1 MVRAGGSPRK
11 APALGDQACHG
22 LYSSAA
28 RERGRCR
35 GGGRAGRGPLARPAG
50 TEELIPG
57 SHEPAR
63 GVPAEGVV
71 SAKSWAVVVLAVIAL
86 CLVVGLALAA
96 NLDFVVIGLAILA
109 ALVATY
115 LVGRRDNPDGDG

>member
-1 MVRAGGSPRK
+1 
-11 APALGDQACHG
+11 
-22 LYSSAA
+22 
-28 RERGRCR
+28 
-35 GGGRAGRGPLARPAG
+35 
-50 TEELIPG
+50 
-57 SHEPAR
+57 
-63 GVPAEGVV
+63 V

>member
-1 MVRAGGSPRK
+1 MPNAGAVLGPAAAMTPRVRADSLASRMVRAGGSPRK

-63 GVPAEGVV
+63 GVPAEDVV
-71 SAKSWAVVVLAVIAL
+71 SAKSW
-86 CLVVGLALAA
+86 
-96 NLDFVVIGLAILA
+96 
-109 ALVATY
+109 
-115 LVGRRDNPDGDG
+115 

>member
-1 MVRAGGSPRK
+1 M
-11 APALGDQACHG
+11 
-22 LYSSAA
+22 
-28 RERGRCR
+28 
-35 GGGRAGRGPLARPAG
+35 
-50 TEELIPG
+50 
-57 SHEPAR
+57 
-63 GVPAEGVV
+63 